1 MFPFRRKK
9 YRQLSDELLIEELRN
24 GHSEL
29 VISILYERYAHLI
42 MGTCMKYLKNVQD
55 SEDVVM
61 EIFLMLESKLLRHEV
76 RHFKSWMYMMTKNEC
91 LMKLRKL
98 KKELS
103 SELQEELTQEY
114 EQNNSEKEIQL
125 ILMEEKL
132 EELKEEQKQCLILFY
147 LKELSYEQVAQQLRI
162 DIKQVKSAIQN
173 GKRNLKLKLEDD
185 HEFRST
191 Y

>member
-76 RHFKSWMYMMTKNEC
+76 KHFKSWMYMMTKNEC